1 MIGNRIRQARLAAG
15 LTLDA
20 LGAQV
25 GVTHTAIQKYEKG
38 TMTPPSSQL
47 LKLARACGIRVE
59 YFFRTHEVELLEPEF
74 RRLSTFGK
82 TAQEALK
89 IKVVD
94 LIEKRVEL
102 LGFFPESPILQ
113 FESPAGLPQHINAP
127 EELEAFADQVRD
139 AWKLG
144 LNPIGDLTDTLETLG
159 LLVIVADENHP
170 GFSGLTATAR
180 TSDGRTYPIVAV
192 SSQWP
197 GDGQRFTLAHELGH
211 LLLAGRLGA
220 EINEEKAFD
229 RFAGAF
235 LAPKAAVVQNLGQ
248 NRRGVEWQELYALKH
263 EFGLSMA
270 GWLLRAKQC
279 GVITEPVHLSLWKL
293 FSAKGWRKKEPG
305 DPVAREYPRR
315 FEQLV
320 YRALGEQYVSESKA
334 AELLGIPMMRFHKER
349 QLELVDADAVQPAA
363 AC

>member
-20 LGAQV
+20 LGDKV

-59 YFFRTHEVELLEPEF
+59 YFFRAHEVELVEPEF
-74 RRLSTFGK
+74 RKLASFGK

-89 IKVVD
+89 IKV
-94 LIEKRVEL
+94 LERIEKRVEL
-102 LGFFPESPILQ
+102 LGFFPESPVLH
-113 FESPAGLPQHINAP
+113 FEPPVALPERITRLDQ
-127 EELEAFADQVRD
+127 LEGFADQVRD

-159 LLVIVADENHP
+159 LLVIVVDEENS
-170 GFSGLTATAR
+170 GFSGLTARAR
-180 TSDGRTYPIVAV
+180 TSDERMYPIVAV
-192 SSQWP
+192 SSRWP
-197 GDGQRFTLAHELGH
+197 GDRQRFTLAHELGH
-211 LLLAGRLGA
+211 LLLTGRLHA
-220 EINEEKAFD
+220 EVDEEKACD

-235 LAPKAAVVQNLGQ
+235 LAPKAAVVQLLGQ
-248 NRRGVEWQELYALKH
+248 SRRGLEWQELYALKH

-270 GWLLRAKQC
+270 GWLQRAKQC
-279 GVITEPVHLSLWKL
+279 GVITDAVHLAMWKR
-293 FSAKGWRKKEPG
+293 FSSKGWRKSEPG
-305 DPVAREYPRR
+305 DPVPREHPRL

-334 AELLGIPMMRFHKER
+334 AELLGIPMMRFHRER
-349 QLELVDADAVQPAA
+349 QLELVDAAA
-363 AC
+363 HQ

>member
-127 EELEAFADQVRD
+127 EELEAFADQVRE

-144 LNPIGDLTDTLETLG
+144 LNPIGDLTDALETLG
-159 LLVIVADENHP
+159 LLVIVVDENNP

-192 SSQWP
+192 SSRWP
-197 GDGQRFTLAHELGH
+197 GDRQRFTLAHELGH

-220 EINEEKAFD
+220 EIDEEKACD

-235 LAPKAAVVQNLGQ
+235 LAPTATVLQNLGQ

-270 GWLLRAKQC
+270 GWLQRAKQC
-279 GVITEPVHLSLWKL
+279 GVITEAAHLSLWKL
-293 FSAKGWRKKEPG
+293 FSARGWRKNEPG
-305 DPVAREYPRR
+305 EPVSREHPRL

-320 YRALGEQYVSESKA
+320 YRALGEQFVSESKA

-349 QLELVDADAVQPAA
+349 QLELVDAAA
-363 AC
+363 HQ

>member
-1 MIGNRIRQARLAAG
+1 MIGDRIRQARLAAG

-20 LGAQV
+20 LGEKV

-38 TMTPPSSQL
+38 ILTPPSSQL
-47 LKLARACGIRVE
+47 LKLARACGTRVE
-59 YFFRTHEVELLEPEF
+59 YFFRTREVELLEPEF
-74 RRLSTFGK
+74 RRLATFGK

-89 IKVVD
+89 IKAVE

-102 LGFFPESPILQ
+102 LGFFPESPILR
-113 FESPAGLPQHINAP
+113 FEAPEGLPHQVNDLD
-127 EELEAFADQVRD
+127 ELENFADQVRE

-159 LLVIVADENHP
+159 LLVIVVDEANP

-192 SSQWP
+192 SSRWP
-197 GDGQRFTLAHELGH
+197 GDRQRFTLAHELGH
-211 LLLAGRLGA
+211 LLLSGRLAAG
-220 EINEEKAFD
+220 INEEKACD

-235 LAPKAAVVQNLGQ
+235 LAPKAAVVQLLGQ
-248 NRRGVEWQELYALKH
+248 ARRGIEWQELFALKH

-270 GWLLRAKQC
+270 GWLQRAKQC
-279 GVITEPVHLSLWKL
+279 GVLPDAAHLALWKR
-293 FSAKGWRKKEPG
+293 FSSKGWRKNEPG
-305 DPVAREYPRR
+305 EPVPREHPRL

-349 QLELVDADAVQPAA
+349 QLESVDAATHQ
-363 AC
+363 

>member
-15 LTLDA
+15 RSLDA
-20 LGAQV
+20 V
-25 GVTHTAIQKYEKG
+25 GEKIGVSHTAIQKYEKG

-59 YFFRTHEVELLEPEF
+59 YFFRTHEVELLQPEF
-74 RRLSTFGK
+74 RRLATFGK

-89 IKVVD
+89 IKAIE

-102 LGFFPESPILQ
+102 LGFFPESPIRR
-113 FESPAGLPQHINAP
+113 FESPAGLPEHVNDLD
-127 EELEAFADQVRD
+127 ELETFADQVRE

-144 LNPIGDLTDTLETLG
+144 LNPTGDLTDTLETLG
-159 LLVIVADENHP
+159 LLVIVVNEENP

-180 TSDGRTYPIVAV
+180 TSDGRTYPVVAV
-192 SSQWP
+192 SSKWP
-197 GDGQRFTLAHELGH
+197 GDRQRFTLAHEIGH
-211 LLLAGRLGA
+211 LMLSGRLATGLD
-220 EINEEKAFD
+220 EEKACD

-235 LAPKAAVVQNLGQ
+235 LAPKAAVVQLLGQ
-248 NRRGVEWQELYALKH
+248 ARRGVEWQELFALKH

-270 GWLLRAKQC
+270 GWLQRAKQC
-279 GVITEPVHLSLWKL
+279 GVITDATHLALWKR
-293 FSAKGWRKKEPG
+293 FSAKGWRKNEPG
-305 DPVAREYPRR
+305 EAVPREHPRL

-320 YRALGEQYVSESKA
+320 YRALGEQYVSEAKA

-349 QLELVDADAVQPAA
+349 QLESLDATAHQ
-363 AC
+363 

>member
-20 LGAQV
+20 LGELV

-47 LKLARACGIRVE
+47 LKLARACGVRVE

-74 RRLSTFGK
+74 RKLTTFGK

-102 LGFFPESPILQ
+102 LGFFPESPLLS
-113 FESPAGLPQHINAP
+113 FEPPAGLPQQIDTLDQI
-127 EELEAFADQVRD
+127 ETLSDQVRD

-144 LNPIGDLTDTLETLG
+144 MNPIADLTDTLEGLG
-159 LLVIVADENHP
+159 LLVIVVDEEHP
-170 GFSGLTATAR
+170 GFSGLTATAQ
-180 TSDGRTYPIVAV
+180 TGDGRSYPVVAV
-192 SSQWP
+192 SSRWP
-197 GDGQRFTLAHELGH
+197 GDRQRFTLAHELAH
-211 LLLAGRLGA
+211 MLLAGRMAPGV
-220 EINEEKAFD
+220 NEEKACD

-235 LAPKAAVVQNLGQ
+235 LAPQFAVTQLLGQ
-248 NRRGVEWQELYALKH
+248 HRRGLEWQELYGLKH

-270 GWLLRAKQC
+270 GWLQRAKQC
-279 GVITEPVHLSLWKL
+279 GVISDDVHLSMWKR
-293 FSAKGWRKKEPG
+293 FSAKGWRKNEPW
-305 DPVAREYPRR
+305 DPVPKEHPRL

-320 YRALGEQYVSESKA
+320 YRALGECYVSESKA

-349 QLELVDADAVQPAA
+349 QLESLDAA
-363 AC
+363 AHQ

>member
-1 MIGNRIRQARLAAG
+1 MIGTRIRQARLAAG

-20 LGAQV
+20 LGEKI

-38 TMTPPSSQL
+38 AMTPPSSQL

-59 YFFRTHEVELLEPEF
+59 YFFRTHEVELLDAEF
-74 RRLSTFGK
+74 RKLATFGK
-82 TAQEALK
+82 MAQEALK

-113 FESPAGLPQHINAP
+113 FEAPAGLPECVNAP
-127 EELEAFADQVRD
+127 DELEAFADQARE

-159 LLVIVADENHP
+159 LLVIVVDEDNP

-180 TSDGRTYPIVAV
+180 SSDGRTYPIVAV
-192 SSQWP
+192 SSRWP
-197 GDGQRFTLAHELGH
+197 GDRQRFTLAHELGH
-211 LLLAGRLGA
+211 LLLTGRLGA
-220 EINEEKAFD
+220 EINEEKACD

-235 LAPKAAVVQNLGQ
+235 LAPKAAVLQLLGHA
-248 NRRGVEWQELYALKH
+248 RRGVEWQELFALKH

-270 GWLLRAKQC
+270 GWLQRAKQC
-279 GVITEPVHLSLWKL
+279 GVITEALHLAMWKR
-293 FSAKGWRKKEPG
+293 FSSKGWRKGEPG
-305 DPVAREYPRR
+305 EPVPREHPRL

-320 YRALGEQYVSESKA
+320 YRALGEEYVSESKA
-334 AELLGIPMMRFHKER
+334 AELLGIPMMQFHKER
-349 QLELVDADAVQPAA
+349 QLESVDAAA
-363 AC
+363 H